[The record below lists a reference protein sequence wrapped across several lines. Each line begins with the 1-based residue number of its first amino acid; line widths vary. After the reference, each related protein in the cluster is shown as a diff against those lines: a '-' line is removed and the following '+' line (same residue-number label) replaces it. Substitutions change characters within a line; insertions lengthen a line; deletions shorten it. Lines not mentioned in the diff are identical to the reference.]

1 MSVPLKKLI
10 ASALLLAFA
19 LLSFFVI
26 ADKASSP
33 AAHRASIDALD
44 DKKITVVEL
53 TAATAAGATALA
65 LVPGDATNPIA
76 NQIAK
81 LSSDL
86 TLVVGAIMLE
96 KFLVTFTGLLAFR
109 YLLPLACLLA
119 ALYLFFPREQLRR
132 LAAKLAVFSLCI
144 CLVIPVSIKVGT
156 LFEETF
162 QARETIN
169 ATIADLE
176 DDEDLSKAEDE

>member
-1 MSVPLKKLI
+1 MSVTLKKLI

-33 AAHRASIDALD
+33 AAHRTSIDALD

-53 TAATAAGATALA
+53 TAATAVGATALA

-81 LSSDL
+81 LSSYL

-96 KFLVTFTGLLAFR
+96 KFLVTVGSRNTSTA
-109 YLLPLACLLA
+109 P
-119 ALYLFFPREQLRR
+119 ESLR
-132 LAAKLAVFSLCI
+132 KSECST
-144 CLVIPVSIKVGT
+144 CS
-156 LFEETF
+156 
-162 QARETIN
+162 
-169 ATIADLE
+169 
-176 DDEDLSKAEDE
+176 